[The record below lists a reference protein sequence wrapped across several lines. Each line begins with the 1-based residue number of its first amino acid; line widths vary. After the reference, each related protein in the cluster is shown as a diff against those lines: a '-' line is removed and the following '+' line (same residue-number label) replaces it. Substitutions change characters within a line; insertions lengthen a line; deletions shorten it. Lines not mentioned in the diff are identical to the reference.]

1 MRKIIK
7 DFINIIAKHIS
18 VADPIYEFGSM
29 QVPGQETFADLRPLF
44 SGKQYFG
51 ADMREGPGVDK
62 ILNLHNI
69 ELPSGCA
76 GTVLC
81 LDTLEHVE
89 YPHKALEE
97 IYRIL
102 KPDGI
107 AIISSVM
114 NFHIHDYPHDYW
126 RFTPAAFKSL
136 LKPFSDSFVGFVGI
150 KDFPHTVVGIGFKE
164 KSFPFSPF
172 EMEYKKWKASY
183 EIRAGLS
190 TFEWIR
196 KLITPPILSKKGRKA
211 LALTQNDA

>member
-7 DFINIIAKHIS
+7 DFVNIIAKHIP

-29 QVPGQETFADLRPLF
+29 QVPGQEEFADLRPLF

-62 ILNLHNI
+62 ILNLHEI
-69 ELPSGCA
+69 ELPSGCV

-107 AIISSVM
+107 VIISSVM
-114 NFHIHDYPHDYW
+114 NFRIHDYPHDYW
-126 RFTPAAFKSL
+126 RFTPEAFKSL
-136 LKPFSDSFVGFVGI
+136 LKPFSDSFVGFVGL

-164 KSFPFSPF
+164 KSFPLSQF
-172 EMEYKKWKASY
+172 EMDYEKWKASY

>member
-7 DFINIIAKHIS
+7 DFVNIIAKHIR

-29 QVPGQETFADLRPLF
+29 QVPGQEEFADLRTLF

-62 ILNLHNI
+62 ILNLHDI
-69 ELPSGCA
+69 GLPSGCV

-102 KPDGI
+102 KRDGI
-107 AIISSVM
+107 VIISSVM
-114 NFHIHDYPHDYW
+114 NFQRYPC
-126 RFTPAAFKSL
+126 S
-136 LKPFSDSFVGFVGI
+136 
-150 KDFPHTVVGIGFKE
+150 
-164 KSFPFSPF
+164 
-172 EMEYKKWKASY
+172 EYNNLDTGLRRY
-183 EIRAGLS
+183 DDAG
-190 TFEWIR
+190 R
-196 KLITPPILSKKGRKA
+196 VY
-211 LALTQNDA
+211 